1 MSAQLSVERGAPL
14 SGYTDGGVNHP
25 LLYIYCA
32 LANCVPTPLGEAL
45 EIWAI
50 QTKAPKGKT
59 QMFWAAFGFGCRSD
73 LVVIEGDQNAKRGG
87 VIAKVYLKVLAKYLP
102 IILEHDSVFI

>member
-1 MSAQLSVERGAPL
+1 MSAQLSVGREAPS
-14 SGYTDGGVNHP
+14 SGYIVSGVNYP
-25 LLYIYCA
+25 SFYTYYA
-32 LANCVPTPLGEAL
+32 LANYLSTPLGEAL

-73 LVVIEGDQNAKRGG
+73 LVVMEGDQNAKRGG
-87 VIAKVYLKVLAKYLP
+87 VTAKVYIEVLREYLP
-102 IILEHDSVFI
+102 T

>member
-1 MSAQLSVERGAPL
+1 MSVGREALS
-14 SGYTDGGVNHP
+14 SGYTDGGVNLP
-25 LLYIYCA
+25 LLHTQCA
-32 LANCVPTPLGEAL
+32 LTNYASTLAGEAL

-50 QTKAPKGKT
+50 QTKPPKGKT

-87 VIAKVYLKVLAKYLP
+87 VIAKVYLKVLAEYLP
-102 IILEHDSVFI
+102 TILEHDSVFM